1 MNGNGYPDSG
11 QAETGGD
18 PAGIAP
24 AIGSPRLLVVDD
36 SDNIHE
42 DMRYILE
49 TETADVDDK
58 ALESLKS
65 ALFGDEPEQP
75 RPPEI
80 RYRMDDAWQ
89 GDEAIR
95 MVREAYLGNDP
106 YSIVFLD
113 VNMPPGKDGIRVAGL
128 LWEEDPHVEVV
139 ICTAYSD
146 YTWEQVAALYGHSDH
161 LLFVRKPFDSV
172 SMKQIALSLSTK
184 WRLAR
189 ENRAHIAQ
197 LETEVKRRTAEL
209 EQTVSRLRTEMAL
222 RRDKEHQLARQA
234 HYDTLTG
241 LLNRYSFYAM
251 VGKIAASVEKVED
264 GGHALL
270 FVDIDGFKTVNDRFG
285 HDTGDL
291 LLVDIA
297 TRLREATGT
306 QAVVLDAVVAL
317 LASAEPEQAVF
328 RLGGDEF
335 TVLLPPLP
343 RLEIRNTAERILS
356 ALSARYVLRGREV
369 QVACSIGVSILK
381 GDAPDFGTLLKHA
394 DTAMYKAKEHG
405 GAVVFHEDLRGTG
418 WLDPT
423 ELAMELEPAI
433 RAGHFENHYQH
444 ILDSE
449 DQLVGMAAF
458 ARWRHE
464 RYGQVMPESFLPV
477 AESLDLIALL
487 ERSILADAC
496 RQVASLTAR
505 EHRTLFVLV
514 HCAAA
519 TLLEE
524 DFPDFVREL
533 RKTTG
538 LAPGRLRIACDVAF
552 VKNRPE
558 LAGRLFSE
566 LAGQGVR
573 MVVEGVVDGQSIQ
586 SLVRTLPSGS
596 MLQPAR
602 SLLVNLT
609 TREGD
614 RLFLLDLIN
623 RIRACGSEA
632 LVGGIET
639 SAQAE
644 VLTTLP
650 VLRQGFLYGGPV
662 PFDVFVREINRM
674 PHRGQALAKPEEA
687 GHDS

>member
-1 MNGNGYPDSG
+1 MNGKGYPDRTQMNPVDDFAGSV
-11 QAETGGD
+11 
-18 PAGIAP
+18 PAT
-24 AIGSPRLLVVDD
+24 GSPRLLVVDD

-42 DMRYILE
+42 DMRFILDTDTGNPE
-49 TETADVDDK
+49 DV
-58 ALESLKS
+58 ALEALK
-65 ALFGDEPEQP
+65 ATLFGDEPEQV

-80 RYRMDDAWQ
+80 RYRIDDAWQ

-95 MVREAYLGNDP
+95 KVSQAVRDNDP

-189 ENRAHIAQ
+189 ENRAHIEQ
-197 LETEVKRRTAEL
+197 LETEVTRRTAEL
-209 EQTVSRLRTEMAL
+209 EQTVSRLRAEMTL

-251 VGKIAASVEKVED
+251 VGKIAAGIETVED

-270 FVDIDGFKTVNDRFG
+270 FVDIDGFKTVNDRYG

-291 LLVDIA
+291 LLAEIA
-297 TRLREATGT
+297 ARLREAAGR
-306 QAVVLDAVVAL
+306 QAVSLDAVVAL
-317 LASAEPEQAVF
+317 LASNEPEQAVF

-335 TVLLPPLP
+335 TVLLPPAP
-343 RLEIRNTAERILS
+343 RMEVRDTAERILS
-356 ALSARYVLRGREV
+356 SIGSRYVLRGREV
-369 QVACSIGVSILK
+369 HVACSIGVSILK
-381 GDAPDFGTLLKHA
+381 GDAQDFGTLLKHA

-405 GAVVFHEDLRGTG
+405 CSVVFHDELRGTG

-423 ELAMELEPAI
+423 ELALELEPAI

-444 ILDSE
+444 ILDKD

-477 AESLDLIALL
+477 AESLDLTAML
-487 ERSILADAC
+487 ERSILEDAC
-496 RQVASLTAR
+496 RQIASLTAR
-505 EHRTLFVLV
+505 EHRSLFVLV

-519 TLLEE
+519 TLLER
-524 DFPDFVREL
+524 DFPEFLREL
-533 RKTTG
+533 RRATG
-538 LAPGRLRIACDVAF
+538 LAQGRLRIAVDVAF
-552 VKNRPE
+552 MKNRPDVAE
-558 LAGRLFSE
+558 RILSEIAGN
-566 LAGQGVR
+566 GIWI
-573 MVVEGVVDGQSIQ
+573 VVEGLMDGQSIQ
-586 SLVRTLPSGS
+586 SLARTLPSGS
-596 MLQPAR
+596 LLQPAQ

-614 RLFLLDLIN
+614 RLFLLNLIN

-632 LVGGIET
+632 LIGGIET

-644 VLTTLP
+644 LLSALP

-662 PFDVFVREINRM
+662 PFDVFVRDINRK
-674 PHRGQALAKPEEA
+674 PQSGQIPAELVEA
-687 GHDS
+687 SHDA